1 MLDRLPLPATRI
13 ARNLHLLEN
22 TWRKLVLLDLHTMPI
37 TRMTGIHL
45 SILTSTALALLTNH
59 LFLQLEL
66 GGMPIVEILQWNT
79 HSNFH
84 VRTSSLAAAMSEM
97 SASAEETREQVE
109 GVVVVSS
116 TALLSLLEAFVSV
129 LVVDLAGFGVREG
142 FIRFCY
148 LDEFLLGGGIPTAGL
163 LVRALIWRHWSHTGS
178 YRGGIFCSG
187 FGRLF

>member
-1 MLDRLPLPATRI
+1 MLDRLPLSATRI

-22 TWRKLVLLDLHTMPI
+22 TWRKLVLLDLYTMPI

-66 GGMPIVEILQWNT
+66 GGMSIVEILQRNT
-79 HSNFH
+79 NSNFH

-116 TALLSLLEAFVSV
+116 TALLSLLEALMSV

-142 FIRFCY
+142 FIRLCY
-148 LDEFLLGGGIPTAGL
+148 LHEFLFGGGIPTAGL
-163 LVRALIWRHWSHTGS
+163 LV
-178 YRGGIFCSG
+178 
-187 FGRLF
+187 

>member
-37 TRMTGIHL
+37 TSMTGIHL
-45 SILTSTALALLTNH
+45 SIFTSTALALLTNH
-59 LFLQLEL
+59 LFLQLEF
-66 GGMPIVEILQWNT
+66 GGMSIVEILQRNT
-79 HSNFH
+79 DSNFH
-84 VRTSSLAAAMSEM
+84 VRASSLASSMPEM
-97 SASAEETREQVE
+97 SSAAEEPREQVE
-109 GVVVVSS
+109 GVVVVAAA
-116 TALLSLLEAFVSV
+116 ALLSLLEALVSV

-163 LVRALIWRHWSHTGS
+163 LV
-178 YRGGIFCSG
+178 
-187 FGRLF
+187 